1 MLTQILEDI
10 RDIYR
15 RVSRRVSLFLKRRA
29 EVGPRHT
36 PKIERKV
43 SLPLT
48 ERRIQASRMQ

>member
-1 MLTQILEDI
+1 MLTQIPEDI

-15 RVSRRVSLFLKRRA
+15 RASRRVSLFLKRRA